1 MAERIYCGGY
11 GNLVIS
17 LMGKVIDLGGVS
29 VKIDRDT
36 ATVDRTSPYSQLRR
50 LGVFRLMDR

>member
-36 ATVDRTSPYSQLRR
+36 ATVDKTSPYSQ

>member
-1 MAERIYCGGY
+1 MAMEKSI
-11 GNLVIS
+11 I
-17 LMGKVIDLGGVS
+17 GKLIEMGGVS